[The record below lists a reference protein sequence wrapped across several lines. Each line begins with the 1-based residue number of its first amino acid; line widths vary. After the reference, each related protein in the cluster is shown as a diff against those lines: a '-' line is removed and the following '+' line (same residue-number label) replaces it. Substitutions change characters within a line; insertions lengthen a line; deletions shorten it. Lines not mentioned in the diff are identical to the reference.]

1 MLSLLGLPSYLS
13 SPVLPPS
20 PLGGVRARRALCCR
34 IEYEWKRAEPQRR
47 QANSI
52 PMARSGGMT
61 VTEGEWGRLRRM
73 RHGGGGAF
81 RSFFF
86 CLSFFSIGDSASS
99 LPMLSDKS
107 SVAFDGLCRVDVD
120 DSKCTSP
127 ACGDACRLPCP
138 VFCPE
143 EEGAPAPPAPPPA
156 AAPPPP
162 PPPSVDQSRAAMRRF
177 SCKRSW

>member
-1 MLSLLGLPSYLS
+1 
-13 SPVLPPS
+13 
-20 PLGGVRARRALCCR
+20 
-34 IEYEWKRAEPQRR
+34 
-47 QANSI
+47 
-52 PMARSGGMT
+52 MT

-107 SVAFDGLCRVDVD
+107 SVAFDGLCRDDDDDDDDDD

-127 ACGDACRLPCP
+127 ACGDACRPP
-138 VFCPE
+138 CPE
-143 EEGAPAPPAPPPA
+143 EEDAPAPPAPPA
-156 AAPPPP
+156 AAPPPPPP